1 MLLFEANMR
10 YESREVDVLSGAQ
23 VSVAQ
28 SHCISNH
35 FSPTFCLT
43 LHTQHNPDYLAVNP
57 RHTVPC
63 LEVHSTSVGS
73 ADNGGS
79 ATVFRVTEA
88 HSVLRF
94 LCAEAAGLGEWYP
107 KEPRCL
113 KQPHHRQIGS
123 IRRFECRATPVLQP
137 NPKSLCCF
145 QGPGPR
151 LG

>member
-1 MLLFEANMR
+1 M
-10 YESREVDVLSGAQ
+10 
-23 VSVAQ
+23 SVAQ

-113 KQPHHRQIGS
+113 KH
-123 IRRFECRATPVLQP
+123 E
-137 NPKSLCCF
+137 SLCCL
-145 QGPGPR
+145 QGSADPAPKKRCTQGCIPGSLLPA
-151 LG
+151 